1 VQKDKLDKRIEEE
14 VKVLATEKHS
24 A

>member
-1 VQKDKLDKRIEEE
+1 VQKDKLGKRIEEE